1 MALGQ
6 VTSIGFD
13 GNKFLNEEM
22 VSKLQKAEETSRM
35 KMPKKEMD
43 TNTNRQKELA
53 VITTAITKLQSS
65 VKDLADETTFLKRKV
80 NSTGESAEL
89 SVVSGVSIQ
98 NLDINV
104 KQLAQKD
111 SYQSLAFKSRNEQI
125 GIEKEGTIIIG
136 IDGSEYDIKLRQN
149 TTLQDLAD
157 QINSK
162 TNGDVQARIINV
174 GGEKPYQLVIQSA
187 KSGKA
192 KELSFSE
199 NADTTNE
206 TKFFEKLFG
215 LDSTKQT
222 KQMKDAPANAASGAS
237 PASPAS
243 PGGAATS
250 TQVEVTKNGK
260 KVFKVDMSSK
270 QLTKAQD
277 AEFAYNGLS
286 VTRASN
292 TIDDLR
298 SGVTLTLKKLGE
310 SSFNIVQD
318 NDGFKESL
326 NKLVT
331 EYNDLMN
338 KLDTAQSYNS
348 KTKAEGIFNG
358 VEEIT
363 AIRKTINNALTKTIR
378 RERTYDEKV
387 ALANSLRK
395 EMLESRGTSGMD
407 LFDKNG
413 NINMAAING
422 SESLRVKTIS
432 ISSFGISINQ
442 NGLLELDNIKFS
454 KALKENEQSSE
465 DDFKN
470 FFVGTKTFKDIYYQG
485 SEINSSELKIE
496 KNDLIINGVSVTL
509 EFKQGNDTK
518 QNAQA
523 LLKAIN
529 DADID
534 GISASIY
541 GDNMDRIR
549 LKGANGFFINISGKD
564 DVLKKLGLEQKMVQ
578 AQPIEE
584 KGVFVQLKDSIYSLI
599 HDDKRDDR
607 KDGSLVKYSAFLQK
621 ENKTILADIDSIEKD
636 IKERFAQLRE
646 QFIKY
651 DQITQQIKR
660 MWEPLQMSIDYEIG
674 KK

>member
-22 VSKLQKAEETSRM
+22 VSKLQKAEEASRM

-98 NLDINV
+98 NLDIDV

-199 NADTTNE
+199 NADNANE

-222 KQMKDAPANAASGAS
+222 QQMKDAPANAAS
-237 PASPAS
+237 
-243 PGGAATS
+243 PGGAATP
-250 TQVEVTKNGK
+250 TQVAVEKNGK

-286 VTRASN
+286 ITRASN

-318 NDGFKESL
+318 NDGFKDSL

-348 KTKAEGIFNG
+348 ETKAEGIFNG

-363 AIRKTINNALTKTIR
+363 AIRKTINNALTKTIK

-407 LFDKNG
+407 LFDQNG

-442 NGLLELDNIKFS
+442 NGLLELDNEKFS

-485 SEINSSELKIE
+485 SEINSGELKIG

-509 EFKQGNDTK
+509 DLPQGNSTK

-549 LKGANGFFINISGKD
+549 LKGTNGFFINISGKD

-578 AQPIEE
+578 AQPVEE

-621 ENKTILADIDSIEKD
+621 ENKTILKDVDSIEKD

-651 DQITQQIKR
+651 DQITQQVKR